1 MNFFGQNI
9 FTIMNI
15 QIIVFSHLNIQTIAL
30 LSLPGFTDAC
40 SISPIFCLLSGA
52 CIITIHYHQPQYQCV
67 TGGDQVD
74 GSESQDVWGMARLI
88 VLGLITIHNL
98 HNLH

>member
-1 MNFFGQNI
+1 
-9 FTIMNI
+9 MNI

-30 LSLPGFTDAC
+30 LPVPGFTDAAC
-40 SISPIFCLLSGA
+40 LIGRWIFCLLSGA
-52 CIITIHYHQPQYQCV
+52 CIITIHYHQAQYQCV
-67 TGGDQVD
+67 TQGDQAD
-74 GSESQDVWGMARLI
+74 GSESQDVLGMACSI